1 MAAAAASLQQL
12 HRLCQDGDYA
22 RALPLCEALLQSQP
36 ELPDLQL
43 LASQLYQQAG
53 RFDRMWET
61 ATAASAL
68 APGHAGAWQRRVE
81 ALVYGGRIGEARA
94 LLDGFEQRCQEDPL
108 LLQRVAELR
117 VHCTD
122 FAGARRCHER
132 AVTLAPRHAGL
143 WVNLAT
149 SCIALGNIER
159 AEAHLRQALAL
170 DPADFGAHLHVAQL
184 RRWSEEDNHVGVL
197 QQRLAALPEDHPGRV
212 PLHYALA
219 KELEDLGD
227 DDASLDHV
235 EAGAT
240 LRRSR
245 LAYDVQTDVRA
256 LQRITEVFDAPTLAR
271 RAAASAQGPQP
282 WFVLG
287 LPRSGTTLV
296 ERILG
301 SHSTLASLGEVEN
314 FAFSLLQLGGNVG
327 GKLALIERSAQLDF
341 AQLGRLYRSAI
352 ASYGLPA
359 PGLINKTPLNYLY
372 LGLIHLALP
381 DARVVHLRRQPLDSA
396 YAMWKTLFRMGYP
409 FSYSLEDLGHYLLAY
424 QRLMAHWREHIGAS
438 FVEIDYE
445 TLVHDQAGQTAQLL
459 GAVGL
464 PWEDACLHFQ
474 HNPAPSA
481 TASATQVREPLHSR
495 SAGRWRVHAKRL
507 APLADFLQS
516 HGVDCG

>member
-1 MAAAAASLQQL
+1 MGAAAASLQQL

-22 RALPLCEALLQSQP
+22 RALPLCETLLQSQP
-36 ELPDLQL
+36 ALLDLQL

-53 RFDRMWET
+53 RFDRMWE
-61 ATAASAL
+61 AASAAGAL
-68 APGHAGAWQRRVE
+68 APGHTGAWQRRVE

-94 LLDGFEQRCQEDPL
+94 LLDAFEARSQDDPF

-122 FAGARRCHER
+122 FAGAQRCHAR

-149 SCIALGNIER
+149 SCIALGDIER
-159 AEAHLRQALAL
+159 AEAHLSQALAL
-170 DPADFGAHLHVAQL
+170 DPADFGAHLHLAQL
-184 RRWSEEDNHVGVL
+184 RRWSAEDHHVDAL
-197 QQRLAALPEDHPGRV
+197 QGRLAALPHGHPGRV

-227 DDASLDHV
+227 DARSFDHV
-235 EAGAT
+235 AAGAA

-245 LAYDVQTDVRA
+245 LGYDVQTDVRA
-256 LQRITEVFDAPTLAR
+256 LQRITEVFDAATLAR
-271 RAAASAQGPQP
+271 RAAASSDAPQP

-301 SHSTLASLGEVEN
+301 SHSRLASLGEVEN
-314 FAFSLLQLGGNVG
+314 LAFSVLQLGGNQG
-327 GKLALIERSAQLDF
+327 GKLALIERSAQLDH
-341 AQLGRLYRSAI
+341 AHLGRLYRSAI
-352 ASYGLPA
+352 SSYGVQA

-381 DARVVHLRRQPLDSA
+381 DARIVHLRRHPLDSC
-396 YAMWKTLFRMGYP
+396 YAMFKTLFRMGYP
-409 FSYSLEDLGHYLLAY
+409 FSYSLQDLGEYFVAY
-424 QRLMAHWREHIGAS
+424 HRLMAHWREHIPES

-445 TLVHDQAGQTAQLL
+445 ALVHDQAGQTAHLL
-459 GAVGL
+459 AALGL

-481 TASATQVREPLHSR
+481 TASATQVREPLHAR
-495 SAGRWRVHAKRL
+495 SAGRWRAHAARL

-516 HGVDCG
+516 HGIDCS